1 MPTVNCKV
9 NNYVYV
15 KEGEHIVFFNDIFE
29 DKTYLIL
36 LASLIELLC
45 PDTSSFDIPVS
56 IEVKVDENSVI
67 NLSENLEVTGSKEY
81 RYFILKSHY
90 EKWKKTS
97 FISNCILITISF
109 ITALFFL
116 YLFFK
121 SNKNYIMGICFFIVL
136 SIKFWASKSRLVY
149 ILRPPVFKKDEGISL
164 MLLSSFKTAS

>member
-97 FISNCILITISF
+97 FISSCILITISF

-116 YLFFK
+116 YLFF
-121 SNKNYIMGICFFIVL
+121 
-136 SIKFWASKSRLVY
+136 
-149 ILRPPVFKKDEGISL
+149 
-164 MLLSSFKTAS
+164 

>member
-90 EKWKKTS
+90 EKWKKQVLYLAVFLLQFHLLRHFS
-97 FISNCILITISF
+97 FYI
-109 ITALFFL
+109 FFL
-116 YLFFK
+116 
-121 SNKNYIMGICFFIVL
+121 NQ
-136 SIKFWASKSRLVY
+136 IK
-149 ILRPPVFKKDEGISL
+149 II
-164 MLLSSFKTAS
+164 